1 MIPNLIIFNW
11 IGDEILSVNGKPL
24 QGVSHQ
30 QAIDVFKSIKTG
42 DVIIL
47 VGRRNPRRK
56 TETTTNPVDKN

>member
-1 MIPNLIIFNW
+1 M
-11 IGDEILSVNGKPL
+11 NGKPL

-56 TETTTNPVDKN
+56 TETITTNPVNKN